1 MCDAY
6 ILTNRNIGIITAS
19 ALGYI
24 LPAAIYLKT
33 YQHQLDSVRLR
44 ASFAVILGLFGCLAV
59 VVGLGSQILKMLGR
73 DNEEYLPD
81 TGSY

>member
-1 MCDAY
+1 M
-6 ILTNRNIGIITAS
+6 NNIDVGIITAS

-24 LPAAIYLKT
+24 LPSAIYLKT
-33 YQHQLDSVRLR
+33 YQHQLGSDWLR
-44 ASFAVILGLFGCLAV
+44 TSFAVILGIFGCLAV
-59 VVGLGSQILKMLGR
+59 VIGLGSQVLRMLGR